1 MWLRAIPKPH
11 MRLLETDGPSRRR
24 PLNLVA
30 VMTTST
36 GNRDLFE
43 AYLADDGR
51 RGPAPEGAFSGS
63 AGGAPCGDLVRISIV
78 VDHGRIE
85 RLSFDREGCAASAA
99 AAAAVAELAD
109 GASVLEAARIGPDE
123 IEAELGGLAPSHR
136 HAVILAADA
145 LHRALSALAGSG
157 SRLAGRPA
165 EGQRVLVA
173 LSGGVDSAVA
183 ALREREAGR
192 DVVAVTLKLW
202 ADRRTDGERSCC
214 SPEAVLGA
222 RRVAHSLGIPHLTL
236 DLEQEF
242 RAGVVGPFLRGYAD
256 GRTPN
261 PCVLCNG
268 ELRIDAMI
276 ALADRL
282 GAAKLVTGHYA
293 RIADDG
299 SGPLLAGAADGAKDQ
314 TYMLSALAPASLERL
329 RFPLSELTKPEVR
342 ELAAQAGLEVAGRA
356 ESQDLCFLAG
366 QGKRE
371 FLRRHAGLE
380 ERPGDVVDRS
390 GRRLG
395 EHSGHHNFTVGQR
408 RGLGVGGGEP
418 LYVLATDAAGNRVIA
433 GGRDELATSR
443 IRIRGARLHRGA
455 ERVDGVR
462 LRSHSPRRECRVEV
476 DGAESEAVVALSEP
490 VDRVAPGQVA
500 CLMDGDLVVGHGTI
514 V

>member
-1 MWLRAIPKPH
+1 M
-11 MRLLETDGPSRRR
+11 
-24 PLNLVA
+24 
-30 VMTTST
+30 
-36 GNRDLFE
+36 NRDLIE
-43 AYLADDGR
+43 QYLADDSR
-51 RGPAPEGAFSGS
+51 RGPAPDGAFSGS
-63 AGGAPCGDLVRISIV
+63 AGGAPCGDLVRISLL
-78 VDHGRIE
+78 VDDGLIE
-85 RLSFDREGCAASAA
+85 RVSFEREGCAASAA
-99 AAAAVAELAD
+99 AAAAVAELAE
-109 GASVLEAARIGPDE
+109 GSSVLEAARIGPDDV
-123 IEAELGGLAPSHR
+123 EAELGGLAPTHR
-136 HAVILAADA
+136 HAAVLAADA
-145 LHRALSALAGSG
+145 LHRALSGLTGSG
-157 SRLAGRPA
+157 VPLADRPA
-165 EGQRVLVA
+165 DGERVLVA

-183 ALREREAGR
+183 ALCEREAGR

-202 ADRRTDGERSCC
+202 ADQRTDGEKSCC

-236 DLEQEF
+236 DLEREF
-242 RAGVVGPFLRGYAD
+242 RAGVVGPFLRGYEE

-282 GAAKLVTGHYA
+282 GASKLVTGHYA

-299 SGPLLAGAADGAKDQ
+299 SGPLLAGAVDGAKDQ
-314 TYMLSALAPASLERL
+314 TYMLSALAPESLARL
-329 RFPLSELTKPEVR
+329 RFPLSDLTKPQVR
-342 ELAAQAGLEVAGRA
+342 ELAGDAGLEVAGRA

-380 ERPGDVVDRS
+380 DRPGEVVDRS
-390 GRRLG
+390 GHRLG
-395 EHSGHHNFTVGQR
+395 EHNGHHNFTVGQR

-418 LYVLATDAAGNRVIA
+418 LYVLASDSASNRVVA
-433 GGRDELATSR
+433 GSRDQLATSR
-443 IRIRGARLHRGA
+443 IRIRDAKLHRPA

-462 LRSHSPRRECRVEV
+462 LRYHSPRRQCRVEV
-476 DGAESEAVVALSEP
+476 NGDSREAIVALAEP

-500 CLMDGDLVVGHGTI
+500 CLLDGDLVVGHGTI

>member
-1 MWLRAIPKPH
+1 MGGRSWPRP
-11 MRLLETDGPSRRR
+11 DGE
-24 PLNLVA
+24 A
-30 VMTTST
+30 V
-36 GNRDLFE
+36 NRDLFE
-43 AYLADDGR
+43 QYLGDDSR
-51 RGPAPEGAFSGS
+51 LGPEPEGAFTGS
-63 AGGAPCGDLVRISIV
+63 AGGAPCGDLVRISV
-78 VDHGRIE
+78 LAGDGRIE
-85 RLSFDREGCAASAA
+85 KISFDRDGCAASAA

-123 IEAELGGLAPSHR
+123 IEAELGGLAPTHR
-136 HAVILAADA
+136 HAAVLAADA
-145 LHRALSALAGSG
+145 LHRALSGLAGSG
-157 SRLAGRPA
+157 DRLADRPTDG
-165 EGQRVLVA
+165 ERVLVA

-183 ALREREAGR
+183 ALRERVAGR
-192 DVVAVTLKLW
+192 EVVAVTLKLW
-202 ADRRTDGERSCC
+202 ADQRTDGEKSCC

-242 RAGVVGPFLRGYAD
+242 RAGVVGPFLRGYAE

-282 GAAKLVTGHYA
+282 CAAKLVTGHYA

-329 RFPLSELTKPEVR
+329 RFPLADLTKPEVR
-342 ELAAQAGLEVAGRA
+342 QLATRAGLEVAGRA

-366 QGKRE
+366 QGKRG

-380 ERPGDVVDRS
+380 DRPGEVVDRS
-390 GRRLG
+390 GRGLG
-395 EHSGHHNFTVGQR
+395 EHTGHHNFTVGQR

-418 LYVLATDAAGNRVIA
+418 LYVLATDASTNRVIA
-433 GGRDELATSR
+433 GGREQLATNR
-443 IRIRGARLHRGA
+443 IRIRGARLHRDAG
-455 ERVDGVR
+455 RVDGVR
-462 LRSHSPRRECRVEV
+462 LRYHAPKKECRVEV
-476 DGAESEAVVALSEP
+476 NDEDSEAVVALSEP
-490 VDRVAPGQVA
+490 VDRVAPGQLA
-500 CLMDGDLVVGHGTI
+500 CLLSGDLVVGHGTI